1 MLLGSR
7 LDDGL
12 SLSEEVRKL
21 MFGVLNCSD
30 PFAIENGNKMYDWV
44 NQTLKEW
51 SKDPSIVWT
60 ATVQH
65 HPMFSKWWADYLQI
79 TSNMMPMILDNK
91 VDFYLNG
98 HEHGHYY
105 ANYPYSQVHSM
116 IRQLHEQSLTK
127 NHVLNSYNC
136 LEDEELFFGYNSRY
150 AEFTKGEALH

>member
-1 MLLGSR
+1 
-7 LDDGL
+7 
-12 SLSEEVRKL
+12 

-79 TSNMMPMILDNK
+79 TSNMMPMINSAKDMMGSI
-91 VDFYLNG
+91 DM
-98 HEHGHYY
+98 
-105 ANYPYSQVHSM
+105 SQ
-116 IRQLHEQSLTK
+116 LGGLADLAGGLTEK
-127 NHVLNSYNC
+127 
-136 LEDEELFFGYNSRY
+136 
-150 AEFTKGEALH
+150 KQ